1 MSECVFLTS
10 CCSPKTPPKCEIFHT
25 IYHTQTEP
33 SAHTQLQ
40 LTLDLHESLPRQTWS
55 QIRLD

>member
-1 MSECVFLTS
+1 MNK
-10 CCSPKTPPKCEIFHT
+10 KTPPKCEIFHT

-40 LTLDLHESLPRQTWS
+40 LTLDLHESLPRQS
-55 QIRLD
+55 